1 MTDKNSSAPLSV
13 WARNVHEP
21 FLRAALLIALTT
33 GFGYGAIMVAL
44 LAFGITGTWYP
55 ALLQAHG
62 HAQLFGWLGLFVL
75 GMGLFFLPRLRGI
88 KLKHQTRARIVFAL
102 LVAGIVLRTVAQPL
116 AAWFNAEFLRALFLL
131 AAFLEMAGMLLLGS
145 IFFATERAAKPLS
158 VHAPAYP
165 VQIFL
170 QLAFISFVLAV
181 TLNLFGAWN
190 AFAQGRNVIAARYDQ
205 SSIVLMLYGVAIP
218 MAIVFS
224 LRNLPLFLRLAMP
237 SPRGWRALALVYMT
251 ALFLR
256 VLPQLIDIADDALVL
271 TGRVLSANALNM
283 IVFDAL
289 AVGGILVMNACILIF
304 VWRLDL
310 LRRRPPWTSERAPNT
325 RPDLEHLRQPTR
337 ENYPDNG
344 EYGRFELLFYAAFAW
359 LVVAVLLDVLRALPF
374 VAENFTIPQ
383 DLARHALMV
392 GFITFLIFGMAVRM
406 APGFSQK
413 RGVAYPDLV
422 MWLFVLGNAAAFLRV
437 VLAFFPESN
446 FALMLWGLSGF
457 IGWCAVLVLTVM
469 LWETFRVQPPRA

>member
-75 GMGLFFLPRLRGI
+75 GMGLFFLPRLRGMQ
-88 KLKHQTRARIVFAL
+88 LKHQGRLRIVFAL

-116 AAWFNAEFLRALFLL
+116 AAWFNAEFLRALFLF

-190 AFAQGRNVIAARYDQ
+190 AFAQGRNVMAARYAQ

-310 LRRRPPWTSERAPNT
+310 LRRRPPWTGERAPNT

-337 ENYPDNG
+337 ERYPDNG
-344 EYGRFELLFYAAFAW
+344 EYGRFELLIYAAFAW

-392 GFITFLIFGMAVRM
+392 GFITLLIFGMAVRM

-413 RGVAYPDLV
+413 RGVAYPDMV
-422 MWLFVLGNAAAFLRV
+422 MWLFMLGNAAAFLRV
-437 VLAFFPESN
+437 VPAFFPESN